1 MRRRRAPRFEA
12 RSRTNQDRNLQGS
25 AQSRVLRAAWPALS
39 EHVGKEDHAAKCCW
53 PELSLKS
60 LLETMLAKE
69 AKIMVDIAV
78 ENT

>member
-1 MRRRRAPRFEA
+1 M
-12 RSRTNQDRNLQGS
+12 
-25 AQSRVLRAAWPALS
+25 
-39 EHVGKEDHAAKCCW
+39 GKEDHAAESCW